1 MRYAV
6 LAIIDTDRLPGSIIE
21 ELVSTLTFDSTP
33 QTNVLAV
40 TVLTDNGDEVASYRP
55 KEE

>member
-6 LAIIDTDRLPGSIIE
+6 LAIIDTERLPGSIIE

>member
-6 LAIIDTDRLPGSIIE
+6 LAIIDTERLPGSIIE

-33 QTNVLAV
+33 LTNVLAV
-40 TVLTDNGDEVASYRP
+40 TVLTDDGNEVASYRP